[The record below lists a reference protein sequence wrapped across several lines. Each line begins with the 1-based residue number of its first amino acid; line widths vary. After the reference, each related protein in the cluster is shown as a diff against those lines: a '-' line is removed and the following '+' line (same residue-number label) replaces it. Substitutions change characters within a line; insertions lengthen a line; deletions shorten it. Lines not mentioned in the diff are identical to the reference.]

1 MNRQVATVLS
11 VASLA
16 GSLSQPLLAR
26 LQQSPAQSP
35 RIQACSLL
43 AKEEVKKHLPW
54 KAMLDQMAPEEEPIG
69 ATGSSCNYPSVD
81 IQVLPFSQGF
91 MDSARKQAGG
101 IEAISGIGDE
111 AYFRNNPNGYAELY
125 VKTGKHIVTLQANVP
140 PDGSIASVKPGVM
153 SLAKALVAKLR

>member
-11 VASLA
+11 IVGLA
-16 GSLSQPLLAR
+16 VSLSQSLLAR
-26 LQQSPAQSP
+26 PQPSPAQSP

-43 AKEEVKKHLPW
+43 TKEEVKKHLPW
-54 KAMLDQMAPEEEPIG
+54 KAMFDRMAPEEEPIG
-69 ATGSSCNYPSVD
+69 AAGSSCNYPSVD

-101 IEAISGIGDE
+101 VEAVSGIGDE

-125 VKTGKHIVTLQANVP
+125 VKSGKHIVTVQADVP

-153 SLAKALVAKLR
+153 SLAKALVTKLR